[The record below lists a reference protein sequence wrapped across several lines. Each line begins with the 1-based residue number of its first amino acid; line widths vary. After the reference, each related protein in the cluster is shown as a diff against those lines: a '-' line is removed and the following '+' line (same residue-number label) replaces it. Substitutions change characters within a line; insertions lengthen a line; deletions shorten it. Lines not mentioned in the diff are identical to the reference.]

1 MFNRIHGVFDES
13 CEVERIPWFYA
24 LLLSATANREPGAC
38 CIVLDKTEGTAALA
52 AILVAL
58 NQLQKDFPLL
68 AQDYAANALTVGERV
83 RVKPYNL
90 VYEYGGVWD
99 RHPGKF
105 ELKVL
110 DETGRRS
117 FPITQVVRL
126 EPTARKRPKG
136 TLISDVRATER
147 VGIDELLNI
156 TTFGNTSI
164 SRNVVLLYMARARFK
179 MIAESVSLG
188 SSTTTE
194 LDQITD
200 LLSHGSAGPNGEII
214 ANDAYQIV
222 GEPYIAVSRV
232 PQDLAAAAIDAP
244 VASKVVLVDG
254 ARGIT
259 GDLQSF
265 DDMSERQKVVILASP
280 DETEDIRILRERDC
294 AIWYMSEDEVDFG
307 EPDGLVRS
315 MTSVVGR
322 TVRAAQIRKTSQ
334 VHIVDCED
342 ATLEKIANALDKIAT
357 NIAGSEE
364 QSETQEL
371 LAQLYGILLGFSEC
385 CFGIDEQIEA
395 NLKQADGFLSSN
407 QNWMS
412 AENVDEFR
420 LAMGMLADIG
430 NIEIPSSGKADAL
443 VNAIIEADGKW
454 AVATRYPRTAE
465 ILRTGLDGLA
475 DEIPVYAIRDIPLHQ
490 EWDGFILPSWPN
502 GHRFRQL
509 INYANTRE
517 IRILTFGF
525 ERRWVLSHQK
535 RETAFKR
542 SNRIDNSDRATI
554 LGIPEELLEPLV
566 PSPIEPIVDD
576 FEPDSPMIDFEQRY
590 SGRRAYAP
598 SPGLTGQTTRRA
610 RLIEF
615 IGGSCALITEWHKL
629 NVLNELIAMDNTN
642 SNALRLITA
651 EHLSQGDYVI
661 FRADGDKEFIR
672 LLAEDHLGLEEYSQK
687 RELADRWRSSLR
699 SLGITASVVQ
709 DKLEKFGLYRTL
721 PTISGWIWD
730 QDRIGPG
737 DDSDLEIIG
746 KAAGDWDLLENLT
759 AVRAAISQIRGAHI
773 SAGNRLT
780 ELILEEVEGQL
791 NQFDGRP
798 VLLDLGFG
806 RAWIVEVLNVESRL
820 QSYPADQV
828 NRLLT
833 ADTTPF

>member
-1 MFNRIHGVFDES
+1 MEQL
-13 CEVERIPWFYA
+13 PWFYA

-38 CIVLDKTEGTAALA
+38 CIVLDKTEGTTALA
-52 AILVAL
+52 AILFAL

-68 AQDYAANALTVGERV
+68 ARDYAANALTVGERV
-83 RVKPYNL
+83 RVKPHNL

-105 ELKVL
+105 RLKVL
-110 DETGRRS
+110 DKTDRRS
-117 FPITQVVRL
+117 FPITDVVRL

-136 TLISDVRATER
+136 TLNSDVKTTER
-147 VGIDELLNI
+147 VGIDKLLGV

-179 MIAESVSLG
+179 AIAESVSLG
-188 SSTTTE
+188 SSAVTE
-194 LDQITD
+194 LDRVSD
-200 LLSHGSAGPNGEII
+200 LLSHGSVGPDGEVI
-214 ANDAYQIV
+214 ANDAYQLV

-259 GDLQSF
+259 ADLQSL
-265 DDMSERQKVVILASP
+265 DDMSERQRVVILASP

-294 AIWYMSEDEVDFG
+294 AVWYMSENEVDFG

-315 MTSVVGR
+315 MRSVVGR
-322 TVRAAQIRKTSQ
+322 TVRAAQIRKSNQ

-342 ATLEKIANALDKIAT
+342 TTLETVANALEKIASNVD
-357 NIAGSEE
+357 GSEE
-364 QSETQEL
+364 QSEAQEL
-371 LAQLYGILLGFSEC
+371 LAKLYGVLLGFSEC

-395 NLKQADGFLSSN
+395 DLKQADDFLSSN
-407 QNWMS
+407 QHWIS

-420 LAMGMLADIG
+420 LAIGMLADIG
-430 NIEIPSSGKADAL
+430 NRGIPSNGKADAL
-443 VNAIIEADGKW
+443 VNAIIDADGKW

-465 ILRTGLDGLA
+465 ILRTGIDGLA

-517 IRILTFGF
+517 IRILTFSF

-542 SNRIDNSDRATI
+542 SNQIDNSDRANI
-554 LGIPEELLEPLV
+554 LGIPDDLLVPLV
-566 PSPIEPIVDD
+566 PNPIETVVDD
-576 FEPDSPMIDFEQRY
+576 IVPDPPMIKFERQY
-590 SGRRAYAP
+590 FGRRTYRPALGV
-598 SPGLTGQTTRRA
+598 SGQATRRA

-615 IGGSCALITEWHKL
+615 TGGSCALISEWHKL
-629 NVLNELIAMDNTN
+629 NVLNELVDIGNGK
-642 SNALRLITA
+642 SNAHRLITA
-651 EHLSQGDYVI
+651 EHLSRGDYVI

-672 LLAEDHLGLEEYSQK
+672 LLAEDHFGVEEYSEK
-687 RELADRWRSSLR
+687 RALADRWRSALR
-699 SLGITASVVQ
+699 SLGFTASVVQ

-721 PTISGWIWD
+721 PTISGWLWD
-730 QDRIGPG
+730 LDRIGPR
-737 DDSDLEIIG
+737 DDRDVEIIG
-746 KAAGDWDLLENLT
+746 KAAGDTDLLANLV
-759 AVRAAISQIRGAHI
+759 AVHEAISQIRGGHI

-780 ELILEEVEGQL
+780 ELILDEVEGQL
-791 NQFDGRP
+791 TQFDGRP
-798 VLLDLGFG
+798 ILLDLGFG
-806 RAWIVEVLNVESRL
+806 RAWVVEVLTIESRL
-820 QSYPADQV
+820 QHYAVDQV
-828 NRLLT
+828 NRLLN
-833 ADTTPF
+833 AETTPF

>member
-1 MFNRIHGVFDES
+1 MEQL
-13 CEVERIPWFYA
+13 PWFYA

-68 AQDYAANALTVGERV
+68 AEDYAANALTVGERV

-179 MIAESVSLG
+179 VIAESVSLG
-188 SSTTTE
+188 SSAVTE
-194 LDQITD
+194 LDRVSD
-200 LLSHGSAGPNGEII
+200 LLSHGSVGPNGEVI
-214 ANDAYQIV
+214 ANDAYQLV

-259 GDLQSF
+259 GDLQSL
-265 DDMSERQKVVILASP
+265 DDMSERQRVVILASP

-294 AIWYMSEDEVDFG
+294 AVWYMSENEVDFG

-315 MTSVVGR
+315 MRSVVGR
-322 TVRAAQIRKTSQ
+322 TVRAAQIRKSNQ

-342 ATLEKIANALDKIAT
+342 TTLETVANALEKIASNVD
-357 NIAGSEE
+357 GSEE
-364 QSETQEL
+364 QSEAQEL
-371 LAQLYGILLGFSEC
+371 LAKLYGVLLGFSEC

-395 NLKQADGFLSSN
+395 NLKQADDFLLSN
-407 QNWMS
+407 QNWIS
-412 AENVDEFR
+412 VENVNEFR
-420 LAMGMLADIG
+420 LAIDMLEDIG
-430 NIEIPSSGKADAL
+430 NRGILLNGKADAL
-443 VNAIIEADGKW
+443 VNAIIEGDGKW
-454 AVATRYPRTAE
+454 AVATRLPRTAE
-465 ILRTGLDGLA
+465 MLRAGLDGLG
-475 DEIPVYAIRDIPLHQ
+475 DEIPVYAIRDIPSHQ
-490 EWDGFILPSWPN
+490 EWDGFILPAWPN
-502 GHRFRQL
+502 GHRFKQL
-509 INYANTRE
+509 INYANARE
-517 IRILTFGF
+517 IRILTFSF

-535 RETAFKR
+535 RERAFKR
-542 SNRIDNSDRATI
+542 SNRINNSDRATI
-554 LGIPEELLEPLV
+554 LGIPDDLLERLHPN
-566 PSPIEPIVDD
+566 PNEPVVEDIATD
-576 FEPDSPMIDFEQRY
+576 PPMIKFERQY
-590 SGRRAYAP
+590 SGRRAYRPAP
-598 SPGLTGQTTRRA
+598 GVTGQETRRA

-615 IGGSCALITEWHKL
+615 TGGSCALVTEWHKL
-629 NVLNELIAMDNTN
+629 NVLNELVDIGNGK

-651 EHLSQGDYVI
+651 EHLARGDYVI

-672 LLAEDHLGLEEYSQK
+672 LLAEDHFGVEEYSEK
-687 RELADRWRSSLR
+687 RALADRWRSALR
-699 SLGITASVVQ
+699 SLGFTASVVQ

-721 PTISGWIWD
+721 PTISGWLWD
-730 QDRIGPG
+730 LDRIGPR
-737 DDSDLEIIG
+737 DDRDVEIIG
-746 KAAGDWDLLENLT
+746 KAAGDTDLLANLV
-759 AVRAAISQIRGAHI
+759 AVHEAISQIRGGHI

-780 ELILEEVEGQL
+780 ELILDEVEGQL
-791 NQFDGRP
+791 TQFDGRP
-798 VLLDLGFG
+798 ILLDLGFG
-806 RAWIVEVLNVESRL
+806 RAWVVEVLTIESRL
-820 QSYPADQV
+820 QHYAVDQV
-828 NRLLT
+828 NRLLN
-833 ADTTPF
+833 AETTPF